1 MLLQFILC
9 LTITLAAFSIER
21 FLTLVMGAPP
31 ATQMQAITMF
41 FQNPIIATLYL
52 CAPYVFMFY
61 LDLRAKQ
68 MNELQG
74 KAHVIETVCVKKTH
88 PQEQKTDAVVTTKSG
103 EESLVF
109 QDEGK
114 GHTSFLFGAS
124 VACFL
129 LAIFTFWFGNLISST
144 IFSVTHKLIYAAI
157 LITLGETLFGLGYAS
172 RSTQKQ
178 ISRAPEE
185 LNVPSNAV
193 AYNAEDTRIASTG
206 FLEMPTKKP
215 DEPSL
220 KAPVVQNEN
229 LVQLQIQEPCEFR
242 LQIKNYDVR
251 HPRDVIDSQC

>member
-1 MLLQFILC
+1 
-9 LTITLAAFSIER
+9 
-21 FLTLVMGAPP
+21 
-31 ATQMQAITMF
+31 
-41 FQNPIIATLYL
+41 
-52 CAPYVFMFY
+52 
-61 LDLRAKQ
+61 

-88 PQEQKTDAVVTTKSG
+88 PQEQERGAVVTTQSG
-103 EESLVF
+103 EESQVF
-109 QDEGK
+109 QDYGK

-157 LITLGETLFGLGYAS
+157 LITLGGTLFGLGYAS

-178 ISRAPEE
+178 ISMAPEE

-206 FLEMPTKKP
+206 FLEMPTQKP

-220 KAPVVQNEN
+220 KAPVVRNEN